1 MSAIGSLHAG
11 ALSDRIGPRRALL
24 ISNAVSAVCLLGVAT
39 LANGFPALLLI
50 MLVGSVGLMIS
61 GPATKVLV
69 AREVP
74 VAEQGL
80 AFGIQ
85 MSAIPFAALLGG
97 LAVPTIGLTVGWR
110 WAFAGA
116 VLIPLLGAVTLP
128 HDRAA
133 VAPSEPHPNRFA
145 HVDFRPLVMLGVAA
159 ILGAAAATM
168 TASFFVVTGT
178 DAGFSEG
185 VAGVMLS
192 VVSGLVIVLRIAFG
206 RVASRWE
213 SAHPY
218 AVAGLF
224 LVATGGY
231 LLLALG
237 TKALFPIGA
246 FLALSFGWAWTG
258 LLVYTVVLHHP
269 AAPGLASSVIV
280 GGMNLGSVLGP
291 LVFGSGHRTADR
303 LRRLRHHRRRH
314 VARSRG
320 IEARARTLVPRLSG
334 RSAAIRTVAVERSR
348 SDRAPAWIASARDRR
363 NDLLTQKPCPA
374 TCKSTGV
381 DRIVYKLS
389 GEVTWPDGYFDESSQ
404 GSSFCGPCRRSSSS
418 SRTSSRTLPRCRCR
432 SGRPTSSAT
441 NAVRSS
447 ASNRPLIEQYGD
459 FLEGL
464 VTFDV
469 GDSFWQERPAYD
481 IVLERVPNTLR
492 LVGAGISFAL
502 IIAIPFG
509 LIAAQIRE
517 EVPRRVIPR
526 LLAGD
531 DQCTTVLGRLP
542 ADHRVR
548 REPRVGAD
556 VGRRRVGKSSSFR
569 RSRSA
574 CRAPAA

>member
-1 MSAIGSLHAG
+1 MTGTTAPPLTGSLRERGPFRAMVAAVASLTASALPAFLLGPLGIQVTDDLGFSKTQLGIAIAAFYLVSAIGSLHAG

-24 ISNAVSAVCLLGVAT
+24 ISNAVSAICLLGVAT

-74 VAEQGL
+74 LAEQGL

-116 VLIPLLGAVTLP
+116 VLIPLLGALTLP

-133 VAPSEPHPNRFA
+133 AAPSEPQPNRFA

-159 ILGAAAATM
+159 ILGAAAATV

-224 LVATGGY
+224 LIATGGY

-258 LLVYTVVLHHP
+258 LLVYTVVLHNP
-269 AAPGLASSVIV
+269 GAPGLASSVIV

-291 LVFGSGHRTADR
+291 LVFGLAIER
-303 LRRLRHHRRRH
+303 LTDSAAFAIIGVGTLLAAAASRL
-314 VARSRG
+314 G
-320 IEARARTLVPRLSG
+320 LERLSRAALYAAAEAPG
-334 RSAAIRTVAVERSR
+334 GAGVPNRSYTSERRGPVTPDAAGALVRPDETTCS
-348 SDRAPAWIASARDRR
+348 RR
-363 NDLLTQKPCPA
+363 NPSGDL
-374 TCKSTGV
+374 
-381 DRIVYKLS
+381 
-389 GEVTWPDGYFDESSQ
+389 
-404 GSSFCGPCRRSSSS
+404 
-418 SRTSSRTLPRCRCR
+418 
-432 SGRPTSSAT
+432 
-441 NAVRSS
+441 
-447 ASNRPLIEQYGD
+447 
-459 FLEGL
+459 
-464 VTFDV
+464 
-469 GDSFWQERPAYD
+469 
-481 IVLERVPNTLR
+481 
-492 LVGAGISFAL
+492 
-502 IIAIPFG
+502 
-509 LIAAQIRE
+509 
-517 EVPRRVIPR
+517 
-526 LLAGD
+526 
-531 DQCTTVLGRLP
+531 
-542 ADHRVR
+542 
-548 REPRVGAD
+548 
-556 VGRRRVGKSSSFR
+556 
-569 RSRSA
+569 
-574 CRAPAA
+574 